1 MEWTIATFLQNLCLD
16 PWRRR
21 RNQSTAPNHILE
33 IAAPDTSALLNS
45 DSSYKAQSLKL
56 ACIDSL
62 SSCVFMIWQL
72 SESCTPKTART
83 IDQKQSKHQQPL
95 ANMYWNNAKCP
106 RHSWPGKP
114 RAISSKL
121 FGFMILQIQMFQQGL
136 LWSCNIS
143 PSSSAAMSLP
153 AFKMRQSTSK
163 ASCKRKKD
171 EERIFCGEVA
181 HWPAQNCLLS
191 KALHWPSK
199 RTACVVHLGCP
210 SLYSAVLT
218 WIWYTN
224 MPKHLACESAHLCNW
239 RHLANWASICEA
251 MFGWICDLSVTW

>member
-1 MEWTIATFLQNLCLD
+1 MKKASQSIHSTQSYLGDCCSWYFCTSELWFKL
-16 PWRRR
+16 
-21 RNQSTAPNHILE
+21 QSTE
-33 IAAPDTSALLNS
+33 
-45 DSSYKAQSLKL
+45 L

-62 SSCVFMIWQL
+62 SSCVFMTWQQASAVL
-72 SESCTPKTART
+72 EKLTSESCTPKPAGT
-83 IDQKQSKHQQPL
+83 IYQKQSKHQQPL
-95 ANMYWNNAKCP
+95 ANMYWDNAKCP

-114 RAISSKL
+114 RAINSKL
-121 FGFMILQIQMFQQGL
+121 FGFMILQIQMFQQGS
-136 LWSCNIS
+136 LWSCNIFLL
-143 PSSSAAMSLP
+143 SSAAMSLP

-171 EERIFCGEVA
+171 KERIFCGEVA

-199 RTACVVHLGCP
+199 RMACVVHLGCP
-210 SLYSAVLT
+210 SLYSTAVLT

-224 MPKHLACESAHLCNW
+224 MLRKHLACESAHLCSNW

>member
-114 RAISSKL
+114 EPSTASFLVSWFFKFKCFNKGCFDRAISL
-121 FGFMILQIQMFQQGL
+121 PHLQL
-136 LWSCNIS
+136 LC
-143 PSSSAAMSLP
+143 L
-153 AFKMRQSTSK
+153 
-163 ASCKRKKD
+163 
-171 EERIFCGEVA
+171 
-181 HWPAQNCLLS
+181 CLLS
-191 KALHWPSK
+191 KCGKVHPKLHAKERKMKKGSSVAKWPTGLPK
-199 RTACVVHLGCP
+199 TVCYRRHYIDLPKERACVVHLGCP